1 MRGSI
6 RQVIGALSLVLAA
19 GWLTVAEVQAGDP
32 VKVDDAA
39 GDPVKVDDAKLD
51 SFVDAYNAVHKVAS
65 ASMEKIQGVKSEEE
79 FKKLQK
85 ELEPQ
90 FEAAIEDTDGI
101 TLAEFR
107 EIEAAAIEDEGL
119 GQRIVEKMQVATH
132 SQ

>member
-6 RQVIGALSLVLAA
+6 RQVVGALSLVLAA
-19 GWLTVAEVQAGDP
+19 GWLTVAEVQ
-32 VKVDDAA
+32 A

-79 FKKLQK
+79 FKKLQA

-132 SQ
+132 TQ